1 MAETVIIDIEARYR
15 DQTKAGTQST
25 ASDMDRLAKKI
36 SETESAGKKANASLE
51 KIAQTAA
58 NIAKKAI
65 SIPVKIIDYAT
76 KPLRSLISY
85 ATSLKGILT
94 GIIMGQTA
102 QKLFISPTQYA
113 ETLKTH
119 ALAFENLLGSAEKAN
134 QMIAN
139 IQAFDEKSPF
149 NTMQIIE
156 QSRMLMTYKL
166 ANEKN
171 VLSMIETIGDAAMG
185 VGAGDAGIE
194 RIVRALGQMKAKG
207 KVSAEEM
214 LQLSEVNIGG
224 WQYLA
229 DAYGVSTAEIQKM
242 TEKNKINVDDAIN
255 ALIAGMAKD
264 YGGMANT
271 NASKTLS
278 GLWGQISSVLE
289 NGPMLKWG
297 QGLSEG
303 AMLAATTASGW
314 LEDSKDAIEE
324 FGNALYDLGK
334 GASTYAANKI
344 IQFGDS
350 VKAALSSH
358 EFQSADTIWE
368 KIHIVWDQVIADPFT
383 EWWETK
389 GRKFVG
395 DAAGKIGEGLGKFLD
410 GSIMTLLGIDID
422 GVANDAVGIGEKFA
436 EGFLKGFDAEKVW
449 SAVLIAFGASVG
461 SASKLVPGGEKADAT
476 SYLSAIL
483 LGIGGYK
490 IYKTVSPMFKDIGN
504 LAKAVG
510 NAAGSGTAAGGGSGI
525 LGTLGV
531 GGTIGVAG
539 TGLGAVSTLA
549 DMRKALTVGDSKAKN
564 VAGWSAGS
572 RAGLIGAGAAIGSI
586 IPGVGTLLGAGIGGI
601 AALLFG
607 GKLGQWLSDT
617 ADGMKDINKAAVE
630 LDETT
635 SKLAEM
641 TDKSRDVQTLST
653 KIEDLHRKIKSGTL
667 PSEELAAAK
676 YDLYKA
682 IEELN
687 DIYPNLI
694 SNYDLEN
701 GKLSEK
707 LTLLKDITEAEKADA
722 RRKAEVAVYEAQQE
736 NPNLVTHIQ
745 SAMDEVAAHQ
755 AEYER
760 FLQMATESQVIDLAF
775 QKASAEA
782 EAAWQNG
789 KTYEERQSASSAIW
803 DKFYAGYVDPFNEK
817 WGESASAEFFANG
830 NAFDWYMSGAVDQSN
845 AIDETQARLEE
856 LMGTYQSM
864 YENMLT
870 VALLPADVDLEA
882 ITAKLEQIA
891 AYDDEIAS
899 LYTELA
905 GQEKGS
911 DEYNET
917 ARKIEEAQLA
927 QQRLRDEVAKFKDQL
942 IEVLDAVARINYEFG
957 LLGDRRLTFGDMG
970 LSAVY
975 DYLYPKNESYKEGNA
990 PNYQMVWKWAS
1001 GTTSAPAGMAW
1012 VGENGPELI
1021 KLRGG
1026 ERIYNAAAS
1035 RRIAEET
1042 EHSTHGQ
1049 GGTAASVSPV
1059 QVSLGGMHIQ
1069 ISGNDTTDIMEQL
1082 RDRLPELG
1090 NELCAMIAVQLS
1102 KSYANMPTRVEGITA

>member
-15 DQTKAGTQST
+15 DQTKAGTQAT
-25 ASDMDRLAKKI
+25 ASDMDRLAKKMA
-36 SETESAGKKANASLE
+36 ETESAGKKANASLE

-58 NIAKKAI
+58 NIAKKAVT
-65 SIPVKIIDYAT
+65 IPVKIIDYAT

-102 QKLFISPTQYA
+102 QKLFVSPTQYA

-171 VLSMIETIGDAAMG
+171 VLSMIETIGDASMG

-314 LEDSKDAIEE
+314 LEESKEAIND
-324 FGNALYDLGK
+324 FGDALYDLGK
-334 GASTYAANKI
+334 GASTYAADKI

-350 VKAALSSH
+350 VKAALSSR
-358 EFQSADTIWE
+358 EFQQADTIW
-368 KIHIVWDQVIADPFT
+368 KKLRVVWDQVIAEPFT
-383 EWWETK
+383 EWWSAK
-389 GRKFVG
+389 GEKFVG
-395 DAAGKIGEGLGKFLD
+395 DVAGKIGDGLGKFYKGTIL
-410 GSIMTLLGIDID
+410 TLLGIDTA
-422 GVANDAVGIGEKFA
+422 GAAEGGISIGQKFA
-436 EGFLKGFDAEKVW
+436 QGFLEGFDAEKVW
-449 SAVLIAFGASVG
+449 DALKTALGNAARSAA
-461 SASKLVPGGEKADAT
+461 KLVPGGDKADAT
-476 SYLSAIL
+476 SYLSAAL
-483 LGIGGYK
+483 LGIGGAK
-490 IYKTVSPMFKDIGN
+490 IAGTISPLVSGIGG
-504 LAKAVG
+504 L
-510 NAAGSGTAAGGGSGI
+510 AGSAGAAAAS
-525 LGTLGV
+525 
-531 GGTIGVAG
+531 G
-539 TGLGAVSTLA
+539 TGLLGLLGLGGTFGAVGGAGGLVSAIA
-549 DMRKALTVGDSKAKN
+549 DLNKTMKYGDSKARN

-572 RAGLIGAGAAIGSI
+572 KLGLIGAGAALGSI
-586 IPGVGTLLGAGIGGI
+586 IPGVGTLVGAGVGGV
-601 AALLFG
+601 AALLGG

-617 ADGMKDINKAAVE
+617 FDGMKKINNASEGLA
-630 LDETT
+630 ETT
-635 SKLAEM
+635 SKLTEM
-641 TDKSRDVQTLST
+641 TGKARDVERLSN
-653 KIEDLHRKIKSGTL
+653 KIEELHRKISNGGLST
-667 PSEELAAAK
+667 EELAGAQNELYNAIK
-676 YDLYKA
+676 DL
-682 IEELN
+682 N
-687 DIYPNLI
+687 SIYPNLI
-694 SNYDLEN
+694 SQYDIEN
-701 GKLSEK
+701 GKLETK
-707 LTLLKDITEAEKADA
+707 LSLLRDITKAEKDDA
-722 RRKAEVAVYEAQQE
+722 RRKAEMAVYEAESTLPDLQAKLGSALSEKEGNQAKYEEWLKMAAEAQE
-736 NPNLVTHIQ
+736 VKLKVDKAFQEAQTAWDSGTTYTERQTGYEAIMNKLYEDVIDPFNAKYELPASATADWFSQGSAYEYFMDGAKMYSDAIDENAGLIDEMMGTYKSIYDNKMQVAMLTPDVDVADMAAKIDEIQ
-745 SAMDEVAAHQ
+745 KYQDELTELRSTLSGQDAGS
-755 AEYER
+755 AEYE
-760 FLQMATESQVIDLAF
+760 
-775 QKASAEA
+775 
-782 EAAWQNG
+782 
-789 KTYEERQSASSAIW
+789 
-803 DKFYAGYVDPFNEK
+803 
-817 WGESASAEFFANG
+817 
-830 NAFDWYMSGAVDQSN
+830 
-845 AIDETQARLEE
+845 
-856 LMGTYQSM
+856 
-864 YENMLT
+864 
-870 VALLPADVDLEA
+870 
-882 ITAKLEQIA
+882 
-891 AYDDEIAS
+891 
-899 LYTELA
+899 
-905 GQEKGS
+905 
-911 DEYNET
+911 ET
-917 ARKIEEAQLA
+917 ARKIEEAEGKQKA
-927 QQRLRDEVAKFKDQL
+927 LREEVEKYRDALQ
-942 IEVLDAVARINYEFG
+942 EVLKAVQDINAEMY
-957 LLGDRRLTFGDMG
+957 LLGSDRSNYGDLG
-970 LSAVY
+970 LDGIY
-975 DYLYPKNESYKEGNA
+975 KYLNPTNYSRPAAGGGKET
-990 PNYQMVWKWAS
+990 VWAWAS

-1042 EHSTHGQ
+1042 QNSTQ
-1049 GGTAASVSPV
+1049 ASAAAVTSPI
-1059 QVSLGGMHIQ
+1059 QVSLGGMNIQ
-1069 ISGNDTTDIMEQL
+1069 ITGGDSTDIMEQL

-1090 NELCAMIAVQLS
+1090 NELCAQIAVQLS
-1102 KSYANMPTRVEGITA
+1102 RSYANMPTRVEGIAT

>member
-25 ASDMDRLAKKI
+25 VSDMDRLAKKI
-36 SETESAGKKANASLE
+36 KETESAGKKANASLE

-58 NIAKKAI
+58 NIAKKAVT
-65 SIPVKIIDYAT
+65 IPVKIIDYAT

-94 GIIMGQTA
+94 GIVMGQTA
-102 QKLFISPTQYA
+102 QKLFVSPTQYA

-171 VLSMIETIGDAAMG
+171 VLSMIETIGDASMG

-314 LEDSKDAIEE
+314 LEESKEAVNDL
-324 FGNALYDLGK
+324 GDALYDLGK
-334 GASTYAANKI
+334 GASTYAAEKV

-350 VKAALSSH
+350 VKAALNSR
-358 EFQSADTIWE
+358 EFQQADTIW
-368 KIHIVWDQVIADPFT
+368 KKLRVVWDQVIAEPFT
-383 EWWETK
+383 EWWSAK
-389 GRKFVG
+389 GEKFIG
-395 DAAGKIGEGLGKFLD
+395 DVAGKIGDGLGKFYKGTIL
-410 GSIMTLLGIDID
+410 TLLGIDTA
-422 GVANDAVGIGEKFA
+422 GAAEGGISIGQKFA
-436 EGFLKGFDAEKVW
+436 QGFLEGFDAEKVW
-449 SAVLIAFGASVG
+449 EAVKTALGNGARSAAKLI
-461 SASKLVPGGEKADAT
+461 PGGEKADVS
-476 SYLSAIL
+476 SYLSAAIL
-483 LGIGGYK
+483 GYGGAK
-490 IYKTVSPMFKDIGN
+490 IAGTVAPLVSG
-504 LAKAVG
+504 VG
-510 NAAGSGTAAGGGSGI
+510 GLVGSAGAAAASGTGI
-525 LGTLGV
+525 LGLLGLGGTFGAV
-531 GGTIGVAG
+531 GGGG
-539 TGLGAVSTLA
+539 GLISAIA
-549 DMRKALTVGDSKAKN
+549 DLNKTMKDGDSKAKN

-572 RAGLIGAGAAIGSI
+572 KLGLIGAGAALGSI
-586 IPGVGTLLGAGIGGI
+586 IPGVGTLVGAGVGGV
-601 AALLFG
+601 AALLGG

-617 ADGMKDINKAAVE
+617 FDGMKKINSAATG
-630 LDETT
+630 LNDTT
-635 SKLAEM
+635 SKLVEM
-641 TDKSRDVQTLST
+641 TNKSRDVEILSE
-653 KIEDLHRKIKSGTL
+653 KIQELHRKIQNGGMDT
-667 PSEELAAAK
+667 EELAIAQS
-676 YDLYKA
+676 DLYTA
-682 IEELN
+682 INDLN
-687 DIYPNLI
+687 SIYPNLI
-694 SNYDLEN
+694 SQYDLEN
-701 GKLSEK
+701 DKLATKLS
-707 LTLLKDITEAEKADA
+707 LIKDITQAEKDDA
-722 RRKAEVAVYEAQQE
+722 RRKAEMAAYEAQQE
-736 NPNLVTHIQ
+736 NPNIVSQLTA
-745 SAMDEVAAHQ
+745 AMAEEEAHRAKYANEMAMAA
-755 AEYER
+755 ELKEI
-760 FLQMATESQVIDLAF
+760 ELAMSKYQQTSDDMSWEEQDAAQ
-775 QKASAEA
+775 QKIISEM
-782 EAAWQNG
+782 
-789 KTYEERQSASSAIW
+789 I
-803 DKFYAGYVDPFNEK
+803 DPFNQKYGTNHYWAEIE
-817 WGESASAEFFANG
+817 GGSAYKLHSR
-830 NAFDWYMSGAVDQSN
+830 NAYDSSE
-845 AIDETQARLEE
+845 AIDETAARVAE
-856 LMGTYQSM
+856 LMGTYQAM
-864 YENMLT
+864 YNDMMT
-870 VALLPADVDLEA
+870 AAMLPADVDLE
-882 ITAKLEQIA
+882 TVSAKLAEIA
-891 AYDDEIAS
+891 KYESEIAS
-899 LYTELA
+899 LRSTMS

-917 ARKIEEAQLA
+917 AQKIAEAETA
-927 QQRLRDEVAKFKDQL
+927 QKRLKDEVERFKEPL
-942 IEVLDAVARINYEFG
+942 MEVLKAIQDINLQFG
-957 LLGDRRLTFGDMG
+957 LLGDKRLTLTDMG
-970 LSAVY
+970 Y
-975 DYLYPKNESYKEGNA
+975 GDIYNYLYPQNQSRKEGKGRNFVEA
-990 PNYQMVWKWAS
+990 WAFAS

-1026 ERIYNAAAS
+1026 ERIYNAADS

-1042 EHSTHGQ
+1042 QRSTQ
-1049 GGTAASVSPV
+1049 GGATAAAPSV
-1059 QVSLGGMHIQ
+1059 QVSLGGMNIQ
-1069 ISGNDTTDIMEQL
+1069 ISGGDSTDIMEQL
-1082 RDRLPELG
+1082 RERLPELG
-1090 NELCAMIAVQLS
+1090 NELCAQIAVQLS
-1102 KSYANMPTRVEGITA
+1102 RSYANMPTRVEGIAT